1 YRLPVAQPAA
11 CIPEDVRVSV
21 IVDDYPEA
29 IVLGY
34 LGSALGV
41 RRAVD
46 AHVIVVYRVGT
57 VRVEVD
63 PDGIVA
69 LGLELE
75 QQQLH
80 VGCILPKKNSRGSAT
95 TSSYGLVHPHTPPPY
110 QLWHRASAA
119 RGGEN
124 RQTVAE
130 WGSLP
135 QSLYK

>member
-1 YRLPVAQPAA
+1 MV
-11 CIPEDVRVSV
+11 
-21 IVDDYPEA
+21 VDDYPEA

-34 LGSALGV
+34 LDSALGV

-95 TSSYGLVHPHTPPPY
+95 TSSYGLVHLHTPPAY
-110 QLWHRASAA
+110 QCWDRAAA
-119 RGGEN
+119 GRGWQN
-124 RQTVAE
+124 SQRLADC
-130 WGSLP
+130 GSLP
-135 QSLYK
+135 GSIRNCE